1 MTCNLANTKLMKS
14 PHHFSEFLHS
24 GVVIAAEALLLKVLL
39 EESSHSVSLLLAF
52 PPLSLTYTC
61 LFFCTLAVRLWDLH
75 VCGHQLYRRNILERL
90 LGSQR
95 YTVNFCALQI
105 K

>member
-1 MTCNLANTKLMKS
+1 MKS
-14 PHHFSEFLHS
+14 PHHFSEFLRW
-24 GVVIAAEALLLKVLL
+24 GVVIAAEALLSKVLL

-52 PPLSLTYTC
+52 PLLFLTYTC

-75 VCGHQLYRRNILERL
+75 VCGHQLDRRNILERL
-90 LGSQR
+90 PGSQR
-95 YTVNFCALQI
+95 YPVHFCALQL